1 MHYQVRRPS
10 PVESCSSQHNNGA
23 ISIYAY
29 YVTVNELKEPEG
41 KEARMGETQKLIR
54 HGGKLNMNGFAGKSK
69 ILTKEP
75 MNPSGL
81 EEERYL
87 KK

>member
-69 ILTKEP
+69 ILP
-75 MNPSGL
+75 L
-81 EEERYL
+81 LLFYYL
-87 KK
+87 FTLFQENR